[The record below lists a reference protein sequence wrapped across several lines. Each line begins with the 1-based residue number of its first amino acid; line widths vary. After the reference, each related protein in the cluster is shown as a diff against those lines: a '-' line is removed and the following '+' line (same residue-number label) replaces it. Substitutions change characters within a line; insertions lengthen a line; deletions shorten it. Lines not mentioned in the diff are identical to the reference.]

1 MVYENFQ
8 RVRELFDAALELD
21 PTKRAAFV
29 ARACRGDPTVLGKVQ
44 RLLDAHDQTKG
55 FLEKPA
61 GFEGRVLGGY
71 QILSRIGGG
80 GMGIVYFA
88 QRVDGPPGA
97 TFAVKVLRPGYNFRE
112 ILRRFRVEREVLASL
127 DHSGIA
133 RLIDAGRTDTSLPYF
148 VMEYVDGIPLD
159 RHILEKNPTREE
171 RLRLFVDVCEIA
183 DYAHRRNVVHRDLK
197 PGNIL
202 VHSGKQPNAPG
213 VKLLDFGIAKF
224 LGRDLIE
231 STFRT
236 PPGMQMMTLAY
247 ASPEQIAGNTVSPA
261 TDVFSLGV
269 ILYEMLSGERP
280 YRLQSGFFHECLS
293 AIMEQQPPPLSEET
307 DDLNTIIAKAL
318 EKDPV
323 RRYQTAG
330 ALADEIRRLIA

>member
-1 MVYENFQ
+1 MVYEKFQ
-8 RVRELFDAALELD
+8 LVKQLFDAALELD
-21 PTKRAAFV
+21 PKERAEFL
-29 ARACRGDPTVLGKVQ
+29 ARACQGDSTVLGRVQ
-44 RLLDAHDQTKG
+44 RLLNARDQPEG
-55 FLEKPA
+55 FLEQPA
-61 GFEGRVLGGY
+61 EFKGCILGRYEL
-71 QILSRIGGG
+71 LSRIGEG

-88 QRVDGPPGA
+88 QRVHGPPGE
-97 TFAVKVLRPGYNFRE
+97 TFAVKVFRPGCNHRE

-127 DHSGIA
+127 DHPGIA

-148 VMEYVDGIPLD
+148 VMEYVHGIPLD
-159 RHILEKNPTREE
+159 RQIRENNPTREE
-171 RLRLFVDVCEIA
+171 RLRLFVNICEIV
-183 DYAHRRNVVHRDLK
+183 DYAHRRSVVHRDLK

-202 VHSGKQPNAPG
+202 VHSGEQPNGPS

-269 ILYEMLSGERP
+269 ILYEMLSGEKP
-280 YRLQSGFFHECLS
+280 YRLRSGFVHEWLS
-293 AIMEQQPPPLSEET
+293 AIMEQQPPPLSDEA
-307 DDLNTIIAKAL
+307 DDLNNIIAKSL
-318 EKDPV
+318 EKDPI
-323 RRYQTAG
+323 RRCQTAG